1 MDTKDLPKTLALLT
15 VGFAAGVVAGILF
28 APNIDPE
35 TTDNI
40 KRKAGEIG
48 DELENKYRSEI
59 ELLKEKINSLKGD
72 VEQVA
77 ENICKY

>member
-1 MDTKDLPKTLALLT
+1 MALLT

-48 DELENKYRSEI
+48 DELEHKYRAEI
-59 ELLKEKINSLKGD
+59 ELLKEKISSLKGD
-72 VEQVA
+72 LEQVA
-77 ENICKY
+77 ENISK

>member
-77 ENICKY
+77 ENISK

>member
-1 MDTKDLPKTLALLT
+1 MDTKELPKTLALLT

-48 DELENKYRSEI
+48 DELEGKYRSEI
-59 ELLKEKINSLKGD
+59 EQLKDKISSLRGD
-72 VEQVA
+72 GEQVA
-77 ENICKY
+77 ENISK

>member
-1 MDTKDLPKTLALLT
+1 MDTKELPKTLALLT

-28 APNIDPE
+28 APNIDSE

-48 DELENKYRSEI
+48 DELEGKYRSEI
-59 ELLKEKINSLKGD
+59 EQLKAKISSLRGD
-72 VEQVA
+72 GEQVA
-77 ENICKY
+77 ENISK